1 MTRCDD
7 EYDDDV
13 RRDDLSHA
21 FVCLPGFHC
30 LSFLGL
36 CLWSS
41 SSSASAP
48 AAIRAYATLSSLSVQ
63 GLILVALC
71 GLDRPGSETA
81 RR

>member
-30 LSFLGL
+30 LSVLPG
-36 CLWSS
+36 CL
-41 SSSASAP
+41 
-48 AAIRAYATLSSLSVQ
+48 SLVL
-63 GLILVALC
+63 LILLLIRTC
-71 GLDRPGSETA
+71 CHT
-81 RR
+81 